1 MEDNFS
7 THWGEVGDGMGMIQ
21 ERYIYC
27 ALYFYYYYISST
39 SENQALGPR
48 GWGPLS

>member
-27 ALYFYYYYISST
+27 ALYFYYYTINSASGH
-39 SENQALGPR
+39 QALYPR
-48 GWGPLS
+48 DWGLLL